1 MPLLAVGQSSSLLLF
16 VLVLL
21 LASSSL
27 CTAVLNATTL
37 TSLATLCAP
46 ISIPIG
52 LGSFSVQYASGIVNG
67 DTVAHLRVVY
77 GAMGYVAIGQAGP
90 GFSSMASP
98 VLLKKKIVLGLASSI
113 DESDD

>member
-1 MPLLAVGQSSSLLLF
+1 MPIAASNIFMLLP
-16 VLVLL
+16 LVLL
-21 LASSSL
+21 ASY
-27 CTAVLNATTL
+27 AMAAAPGLNATTL